1 MHTKYN
7 ILASYE
13 MFFYFLVLLLLLIFL
28 ILILILILIF
38 FFFWGEVG
46 NPCAST
52 CIIVGES
59 GVS

>member
-13 MFFYFLVLLLLLIFL
+13 EFFSPKF
-28 ILILILILIF
+28 IF
-38 FFFWGEVG
+38 FFFFFFLGGGGGEVG
-46 NPCAST
+46 NPCAS
-52 CIIVGES
+52 IVGES